1 MHRLLIGTAFLFAT
15 IIAANAATPGTAQR
29 QIKAPKHSRTAVIH
43 RKTPHRTKERDGCD
57 QSHGAYDPWHWDSS
71 YGR

>member
-15 IIAANAATPGTAQR
+15 IIAANAATPATAQR
-29 QIKAPKHSRTAVIH
+29 QIKAPKHSRTTVIH
-43 RKTPHRTKERDGCD
+43 HKTPHRTNTKDGCD
-57 QSHGAYDPWHWDSS
+57 QNHGAYDPWYLDSS